1 MAKKNKGTFSYLEA
15 QQSLENIAERCTK
28 ENIVYEL
35 LRIFCGYGDASI
47 QRIMDGRGNDAKDG
61 RTILVKKLIAYRATE
76 NGLFGDDNLYD
87 IIEAMQKDSSI
98 YKKEPQ
104 AIVCCLRW

>member
-15 QQSLENIAERCTK
+15 QQALENIAEKCTK

-47 QRIMDGRGNDAKDG
+47 QRIIDGRGNDAKDAN
-61 RTILVKKLIAYRATE
+61 TK
-76 NGLFGDDNLYD
+76 
-87 IIEAMQKDSSI
+87 
-98 YKKEPQ
+98 
-104 AIVCCLRW
+104 